1 MKVTLKYEIVL
12 GEEVVECESLEQ
24 AEKKLKNLRSSETD
38 CYLVRK
44 EFKGENLIEEFYVG

>member
-12 GEEVVECESLEQ
+12 GEEVVECESLDQ

-44 EFKGENLIEEFYVG
+44 YFKGDNLIEEFYVG

>member
-1 MKVTLKYEIVL
+1 MKIKMKYEIVL

-24 AEKKLKNLRSSETD
+24 AERKLKNLRSSETD

-44 EFKGENLIEEFYVG
+44 EFKGNNLVEEFYVG

>member
-1 MKVTLKYEIVL
+1 ML
-12 GEEVVECESLEQ
+12 GEEVVECESLDQ

-44 EFKGENLIEEFYVG
+44 EFKGDNLIEEFYVG